1 MKHKLVFATNN
12 RHKIEE
18 VKALLEG
25 IGGTLAEKYDI
36 VSLSDIG
43 CYDDIPETADT
54 FVGNA
59 RQKASYV
66 KEHYGYDCFADDSGL
81 EVEALG
87 MEPGVHS
94 ARYASEAG
102 HDHEANNTKLLRN
115 LEGVTNR
122 KAQFRTVICLLLDG
136 AEHIFEGICLG
147 HITTER
153 SGNRGFGYDPVFCP
167 EGYDVTFADMPLE
180 FKNSLSHRSKAC
192 AELVKFLNKNN

>member
-1 MKHKLVFATNN
+1 
-12 RHKIEE
+12 
-18 VKALLEG
+18 
-25 IGGTLAEKYDI
+25 
-36 VSLSDIG
+36 
-43 CYDDIPETADT
+43 
-54 FVGNA
+54 
-59 RQKASYV
+59 
-66 KEHYGYDCFADDSGL
+66 
-81 EVEALG
+81 
-87 MEPGVHS
+87 MEPGVRS

-136 AEHIFEGICLG
+136 AEHIFEGICPG
-147 HITTER
+147 RITTER